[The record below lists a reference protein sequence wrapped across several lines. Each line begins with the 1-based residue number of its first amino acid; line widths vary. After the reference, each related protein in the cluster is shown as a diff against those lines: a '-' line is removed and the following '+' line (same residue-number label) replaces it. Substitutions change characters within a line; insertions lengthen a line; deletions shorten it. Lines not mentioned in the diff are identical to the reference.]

1 MVMTR
6 VLLAVVAGLVWP
18 VPLPAAGPADTLL
31 QLAPPDTTVVLVV
44 QNPRG
49 VYRDLSESPFVRWLP
64 TTAAGR
70 RLLAWDMLEQ
80 VRDVAAEIRDAVRG
94 IPGATLEDVL
104 GEALVFAYTP
114 APAGRPADERA
125 VLLLRPTRL
134 ETLAALVRQVNEAQ
148 IAAGKLTAVVRH
160 GHGAGEYFER
170 REAGGASEFYA
181 FCDGVFVYS
190 GSRADVQAVLD
201 RHRPAGVPRPAELPT
216 RLRQLGAADA
226 TIALLVNPRAFD
238 AEVKAR
244 VDTAPPQ
251 EKQVHQQFARVWAA
265 LEAVAFTVRLDTT
278 LELGVS
284 LRYQSGQLPAGLR
297 PWLTGPFSRVPAAD
311 LIPDH
316 ALFGCAGHTRLR
328 DLIDLFD
335 ALAPEPRERGGLRH
349 QLGELFGPVVGR
361 TNLPLLLDSLGP
373 DWAVWAAPPQ
383 PGADLP
389 TLVAAVRVT
398 APPEDQA
405 RAEQLIRQSGEFVFT
420 LARLAYNSRHIDQ
433 IEQREGTDPT
443 TGIVVRYLTN
453 DVGFPAGFRPAFALI
468 RGYLVC
474 GTDPEAVRRFTP
486 PRAEKPP
493 AGSEAVFAR
502 LSGPACRDYLLAH
515 GGALAKH
522 LAEWGWHDPKEL
534 AEGLATL
541 AELLELID
549 SAVLSG
555 RDIDAGSR
563 YVLRL
568 KLARPLR
575 K

>member
-1 MVMTR
+1 MTR
-6 VLLAVVAGLVWP
+6 TLLAVVAGLLWP
-18 VPLPAAGPADTLL
+18 LSLSAAGPADDLL
-31 QLAPPDTTVVLVV
+31 RLAPTDTTILLVV

-49 VYRDLSESPFVRWLP
+49 LYRDLSESPFVRWLP

-70 RLLAWDMLEQ
+70 RLLGWDVWAQ
-80 VRDVAAEIRDAVRG
+80 VRDVTSEVRDAVQAV
-94 IPGATLEDVL
+94 PGASFEDVL

-148 IAAGKLTAVVRH
+148 TAAGKLTAVVRH
-160 GHGAGEYFER
+160 AHGVGEYFER
-170 REAGGASEFYA
+170 RGADGASEFYA

-190 GSRADVQAVLD
+190 GSGADVRAVLD
-201 RHRPAGVPRPAELPT
+201 RCRAADAPRPAELPG

-226 TIALLVNPRAFD
+226 TIALLVNPRSFD
-238 AEVKAR
+238 TEVKAR
-244 VDTAPPQ
+244 VEAAPPE
-251 EKQVHQQFARVWAA
+251 EKRVHQQFARMWAA
-265 LEAVAFTVRLDTT
+265 LDAVAFTARVDAT

-284 LRYQSGQLPAGLR
+284 LRYRPGQLPAGMG
-297 PWLTGPFSRVPAAD
+297 PWLMGPLPAASAAD

-316 ALFGCAGHTRLR
+316 ALFGCAGHARLT

-335 ALAPEPRERGGLRH
+335 ALAPEPRDRGSLRH

-361 TNLPLLLDSLGP
+361 PNLRLLFDSVGP
-373 DWAVWAAPPQ
+373 DWAVWAGPPQ

-398 APPEDQA
+398 ASAEDQA
-405 RAEQLIRQSGEFVFT
+405 RVEQLVRQAGEFVFT
-420 LARLAYNSRHIDQ
+420 LARLAYNSRHADQ
-433 IEQREGTDPT
+433 IEQKEGTDSA
-443 TGIVVRYLTN
+443 TGVVVRYLTN
-453 DVGFPAGFRPAFALI
+453 DVGFPAGFRPAFALV

-474 GTDPEAVRRFTP
+474 GTDPEAVRRFAP
-486 PRAEKPP
+486 PRTESPP
-493 AGSEAVFAR
+493 ARSEAVFAR
-502 LSGPACRDYLLAH
+502 LSGPACRDYLRVH

-522 LAEWGWHDPKEL
+522 LADWGWGNAKEL
-534 AEGLATL
+534 ADGLATL
-541 AELLELID
+541 TELLELID
-549 SAVLSG
+549 SAVLS
-555 RDIDAGSR
+555 RREIESGSR

-575 K
+575 R